1 MSGIGF
7 NRSLPCDYIVA
18 DATAR
23 AALVGM
29 TAKQVCL
36 QIDTKVM
43 YIYDGS
49 DWYQYIT
56 LG

>member
-23 AALVGM
+23 AALEGM

-49 DWYQYIT
+49 AWYQYIT